1 MAKLTFFRP
10 EMVDPSIMM
19 IESGQGV
26 ETMVMRKMAVYGADC
41 FAVVMGILI
50 ATPFFLVMA
59 APFFAG
65 Q

>member
-1 MAKLTFFRP
+1 MG
-10 EMVDPSIMM
+10 DPSAMT

-26 ETMVMRKMAVYGADC
+26 ETMTMHKMAVYGADC
-41 FAVVMGILI
+41 FAVVMGLLI
-50 ATPFFLVMA
+50 AAPFFLVMA